1 MSEAASSNQSKA
13 GKHWL
18 NLATRILVAV
28 IMLIIVVGFLVNAAE
43 LVGVWVVRA
52 PASSAVTDVAATMTH
67 ALGIVDNGLGS
78 VNDRVQNARQSLTQV
93 NDEAAKLGDRVQAS
107 SPLVTGLSQRVDNDL
122 APRIE
127 DARTTASAIHDA
139 VVTVNSKLAVL
150 NHIPG
155 VTVPA
160 LSDEL
165 GSVSDHAQE
174 AQARVQDLR
183 VTLADIKAGLVTK
196 AERAVTQL
204 TTRIDAAL
212 ARIQAIVNK
221 YRTTATRVQARI
233 SSASNTLLLLI
244 NVLAVSLTVLLV
256 TFEVGLVLLMYFCW
270 RYVRTGR
277 FPSLR
282 IVST

>member
-1 MSEAASSNQSKA
+1 MSEAVSSNQSKA

-28 IMLIIVVGFLVNAAE
+28 IMLIVVVGFLVNAAG

-52 PASSAVTDVAATMTH
+52 PASSAVTGVAATMTH
-67 ALGIVDNGLGS
+67 ALGIVDNGLGR
-78 VNDRVQNARQSLTQV
+78 VHDRVQNARQSLTQV
-93 NDEAAKLGDRVQAS
+93 NNEAAKLGDRVQAS
-107 SPLVTGLSQRVDNDL
+107 SPLVTRLSQLVDNDL

-127 DARTTASAIHDA
+127 GARTTASTIHDP

-150 NHIPG
+150 NRIPG

-160 LSDEL
+160 LSDQL
-165 GSVSDHAQE
+165 GSVSDQAQE

-183 VTLADIKAGLVTK
+183 VTLAAMKAGLVTK
-196 AERAVTQL
+196 AEGAVTQL
-204 TTRIDAAL
+204 TTKIDAAL

-221 YRTTATRVQARI
+221 YRTTATRVQERI

-244 NVLAVSLTVLLV
+244 NVLAVSLTLRLV